1 MTLKVCGMGDIDDDG
16 TNTSPSHVHTLM
28 HIHPTL
34 LCAPSQCAD
43 HDQHIPAI
51 RCEQEWVDP
60 TLLRAVLNARVQP
73 QALKNFIA
81 KIVNKDCLLL
91 LCEF

>member
-1 MTLKVCGMGDIDDDG
+1 MMMVRILHPPMSTLI
-16 TNTSPSHVHTLM
+16 M

-34 LCAPSQCAD
+34 PCAPSQRAD

-60 TLLRAVLNARVQP
+60 TLLRAVLNAGVQP
-73 QALKNFIA
+73 QALKNVIA
-81 KIVNKDCLLL
+81 KTVNKDCLL
-91 LCEF
+91 CEF